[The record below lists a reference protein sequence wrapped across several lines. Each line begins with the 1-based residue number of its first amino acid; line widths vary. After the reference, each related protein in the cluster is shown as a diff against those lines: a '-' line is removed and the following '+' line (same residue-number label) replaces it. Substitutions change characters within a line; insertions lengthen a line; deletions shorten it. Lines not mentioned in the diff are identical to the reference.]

1 MLCNWK
7 SLIYTFNKQTPLHI
21 KVEGVQVEND
31 ANMSLQTRLKLNF
44 LKNLL
49 YPRSLFLFL
58 MRREIWNARSQKLT
72 EFHCLDR
79 FCCVDVQGHTW
90 EYYEPSYA
98 HCYDCSSD
106 QRRVYIIEMFHATSG
121 NIRFFVW
128 KFNYSIWVSH

>member
-31 ANMSLQTRLKLNF
+31 ANMSLQIRLKLNF

-49 YPRSLFLFL
+49 YSRTLFLFQ

-90 EYYEPSYA
+90 EL
-98 HCYDCSSD
+98 
-106 QRRVYIIEMFHATSG
+106 RVLWAAELCALLRLFLWSTPCLHYWNVPRNFRKYS
-121 NIRFFVW
+121 FFCL
-128 KFNYSIWVSH
+128 KIQL